1 VGLTLALAGAVVFI
15 VLDRRRAAQQRQAFT
30 SELKAIATSVGGV
43 TRLRSVPTGEAA
55 RALGGPMCVNCSH
68 FDLEEGQALLAEQ
81 KVFMLAASEM
91 TPAMMS
97 RERKFDDRGHPLPP
111 EQQPAA
117 SIPSKARWDEFGACN
132 IHEEGRWKHDKCD
145 QYKAREVA

>member
-1 VGLTLALAGAVVFI
+1 LAGAVVFI

-30 SELKAIATSVGGV
+30 DELKGIAASVGGV
-43 TRLRSVPTGEAA
+43 TRA
-55 RALGGPMCVNCSH
+55 RDDEPSGKVRLNLAEPACLNCCH

-117 SIPSKARWDEFGACN
+117 SIPSKARWEDFGACEV
-132 IHEEGRWKHDKCD
+132 HEEGRWKHDKCER
-145 QYKAREVA
+145 YKAREVA